1 MRSRVAG
8 LGALGLGCL
17 ALAGCGTTSA
27 ANQSVTVTG
36 SDLTVYIS
44 APTGYQQRAE
54 LADTVAAEQLAYQ
67 QHASEVN
74 GFALHLR
81 VITAAKLSDNARKA
95 ISDTHAIA
103 YLGELQPGASE
114 SSVGIN
120 NAQDL
125 LQVSPTDTALEL
137 TQRTP
142 AIPGAPKHYYESTSS
157 YGRTFARVVPNA
169 AVEARA
175 QVQEMAK
182 LGVST
187 LFVTD
192 DGSDYGRALAAAV
205 RQDAGGAGLKLAA
218 SDATSDATFYG
229 GTSAAGAARVFMGAA
244 GSNPQARLF
253 APSGLATTEFATAIG
268 STLGNTK
275 SAKVYVSLPG
285 EPAAQLPA
293 AAAQFV
299 TDFKSRSGHAP
310 APQAIYGYEAMA
322 AVIDAIHKA
331 GRGANDRARVV
342 RDFDDIRNRPNSL
355 LGPYSIT
362 GGDTSLTGFVFETPK
377 AGRLVRAKP

>member
-1 MRSRVAG
+1 
-8 LGALGLGCL
+8 L

-36 SDLTVYIS
+36 NDLTVYIS
-44 APTGYQQRAE
+44 APTGYQQRPE

-67 QHASEVN
+67 QHASEVT

-81 VITAAKLSDNARKA
+81 LITAAKLSDNARKA

-103 YLGELQPGASE
+103 YLGELQPGASDGT
-114 SSVGIN
+114 VGIT

-137 TQRTP
+137 TRRTP
-142 AIPGAPKHYYESTSS
+142 AIPSAPKHYYESTSS

-175 QVQEMAK
+175 QVQEMRK

-187 LFVTD
+187 LYVTD

-205 RQDAGGAGLKLAA
+205 RQDASGAGLKLAG

-253 APSGLATTEFATAIG
+253 ASSGLATTEFATAIG
-268 STLGNTK
+268 STLGSTK
-275 SAKVYVSLPG
+275 SSPKVYVSLPA

-299 TDFKSRSGHAP
+299 TDFKSRFGHAP

-362 GGDTSLTGFVFETPK
+362 AGDSSLTGFVFETPK
-377 AGRLVRAKP
+377 AGRLVRAKA